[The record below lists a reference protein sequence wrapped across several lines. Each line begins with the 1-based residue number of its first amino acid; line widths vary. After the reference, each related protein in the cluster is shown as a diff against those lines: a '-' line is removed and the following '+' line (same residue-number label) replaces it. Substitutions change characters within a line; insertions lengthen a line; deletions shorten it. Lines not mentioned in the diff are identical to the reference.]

1 MITIKDIAK
10 KLGISISTVSKGLNG
25 ASDISEDM
33 RQLVLDT
40 ALEMGYITKNKKSTT
55 SHKVSIMVENMNYEN
70 INQFGYEI
78 IMGFRLA
85 AAEHHYDVSVIPM
98 DLYLQSK
105 QTYDS
110 LMIQNGFS
118 GAFILGFELE
128 DEYLKQLQKTM
139 IPTVLFDN
147 YISNKHVGYIGTDN
161 RSGIFSLIKHLY
173 DQGHRKVALLNGFKY
188 SFVTNQRYDAFIQA
202 MNELNLTVDH
212 NLIAFGSFEPE
223 TAKDFVAGFLE
234 QGATAIV
241 CASDVIASGVIN
253 EIHRLGKRVPE
264 DVSVT
269 GFDDLPIAK
278 YLAPPLTT
286 VRQERF
292 LIGKSAFTLL
302 DNLIGHIPIS
312 TLLIQSELIE
322 RESVSKIPPTS
333 KE

>member
-40 ALEMGYITKNKKSTT
+40 ALEMGYISRNKKSTT
-55 SHKVSIMVENMNYEN
+55 THKVSILVENMDYEN

-105 QTYDS
+105 LTYDN

-128 DEYLKQLQKTM
+128 DEYLKQLHKTK

-147 YISNKHVGYIGTDN
+147 YITNKNVGYIGTDN
-161 RSGIFSLIKHLY
+161 RAGIFSLIKHLHE
-173 DQGHRKVALLNGFKY
+173 QGHRKLALLNGFKY
-188 SFVTNQRYDAFIQA
+188 SFVTTLRYEAYLQA
-202 MNELNLTVDH
+202 MKEYQLTVEDD
-212 NLIAFGSFEPE
+212 LIGFGTFEPE
-223 TAKDFVAGFLE
+223 TAKDFVSGFLE
-234 QGATAIV
+234 KGATAII
-241 CASDVIASGVIN
+241 CASDLIASGVIN
-253 EIHRLGKRVPE
+253 ELHRLGKRVPE
-264 DVSVT
+264 DISVT

-286 VRQERF
+286 IRQERF
-292 LIGKSAFTLL
+292 TLGKSAFTLL
-302 DNLIGHIPIS
+302 DNLINHTPIS
-312 TLLIQSELIE
+312 TLLIQSELIV
-322 RESVSKIPPTS
+322 RESVAPITP